1 MFESKPLRLCVTGL
15 CCLGLCGPAGSATLA
30 ADPSAGSPTL
40 AADPSAGT
48 VTLAADPSA
57 GTVTPLARTQTAA
70 DATPASSS
78 GLSTT
83 PPSTTPPST
92 TPLSTTRP
100 STNSIRDVTLDQD
113 GSLRGQLLDQHSA
126 AKAGTRVELVQR
138 GDVVAASTIDAE
150 GNFRFAG
157 LSGGLYQVRTA
168 QASRLV
174 RAWRAGT
181 APPHARNGLLLVA
194 DRQTVRG
201 NFGGI
206 TDGVFRAEEWR
217 SMIALGAVIGA
228 GAAVQGVRQNDAS

>member
-1 MFESKPLRLCVTGL
+1 
-15 CCLGLCGPAGSATLA
+15 
-30 ADPSAGSPTL
+30 
-40 AADPSAGT
+40 
-48 VTLAADPSA
+48 
-57 GTVTPLARTQTAA
+57 
-70 DATPASSS
+70 
-78 GLSTT
+78 
-83 PPSTTPPST
+83 
-92 TPLSTTRP
+92 STTRP

-194 DRQTVRG
+194 DGQTVRG